1 MAHSSR
7 TWRGARSPQGKKRV
21 RQSERRHAIL
31 GPRRTAAKTYIKTAV
46 ALSTSTDAEAVQ
58 AAVIDAVSA
67 LDQAAKVGAIHP
79 NAAARRKSR
88 LMRKVNAAQA
98 GEAVV
103 VNQKAL
109 RQTGKAAAAKAAK
122 ARIAAGKAS
131 KAKGEQTAAGKARAA
146 LSKSTR
152 EAQAAAAGRPSV
164 AAEAPKATA
173 TKAAPKATKAT
184 GTKAA
189 ATKAAPKAAAR
200 RQGRR
205 QAGREGREGRAQGEH
220 QEDREVVG
228 RRSRRTPQPQGP
240 GSPSRALLHVR
251 HGRGTPG
258 APDQAPSSASS
269 IGAGER
275 PPGGRLVAAGH
286 HDRPHVPPPL
296 REPRGERVRPLHDP
310 RVVVVAAAQEQAQPV
325 QWRGPCQLQRVVAGT
340 VAVGRL
346 DPGAVGGD
354 RRPRSRG

>member
-31 GPRRTAAKTYIKTAV
+31 GPRRNAAKTYVKTAM

-58 AAVIDAVSA
+58 AAVVDAVSA
-67 LDQAAKVGAIHP
+67 LDKAAKVGAIHP

-88 LMRKVNAAQA
+88 LMRKINAAQA

-152 EAQAAAAGRPSV
+152 EAQAAAA
-164 AAEAPKATA
+164 AEATTAVPAPKAAEKKAAAPKASAAKSAEKKPA
-173 TKAAPKATKAT
+173 TKAAPKASTAKSAE
-184 GTKAA
+184 KKPAA
-189 ATKAAPKAAAR
+189 KKTTAK
-200 RQGRR
+200 
-205 QAGREGREGRAQGEH
+205 
-220 QEDREVVG
+220 
-228 RRSRRTPQPQGP
+228 
-240 GSPSRALLHVR
+240 
-251 HGRGTPG
+251 
-258 APDQAPSSASS
+258 
-269 IGAGER
+269 
-275 PPGGRLVAAGH
+275 
-286 HDRPHVPPPL
+286 
-296 REPRGERVRPLHDP
+296 
-310 RVVVVAAAQEQAQPV
+310 
-325 QWRGPCQLQRVVAGT
+325 
-340 VAVGRL
+340 
-346 DPGAVGGD
+346 
-354 RRPRSRG
+354 